1 MSFFDDKKPSTTTDY
16 YLPISI
22 KAIDIEDSHT
32 WILAQSP
39 QFHRLFY
46 KSPEELYSAQ
56 KECYPGRTISCYKVF
71 LTPLQCEI
79 VRKGQ
84 EIEGGRL
91 AALSFLPKEIASCI
105 EFTSVALRIEH
116 TNPSYI
122 AIAEHQATLSM

>member
-1 MSFFDDKKPSTTTDY
+1 MSFFDDKKPSATTDY
-16 YLPISI
+16 YMPISI
-22 KAIDIEDSHT
+22 KAIDVKNSHT

-56 KECYPGRTISCYKVF
+56 KERYPERAISCYKVL
-71 LTPLQCEI
+71 LTDEQCEI
-79 VRKGQ
+79 VNKGQ
-84 EIEGGRL
+84 EIEKGRL

-105 EFTSVALRIEH
+105 EFTSATLRIEH
-116 TNPSYI
+116 TNPSYT